1 MTKIEV
7 IKALRKRVDWQV
19 RNKQSSKE
27 IAKTVEMVLMTAQD
41 LLDKEQSDILFEKL
55 AAKLKEL
62 EAR

>member
-19 RNKQSSKE
+19 RDKQSSKE
-27 IAKTVEMVLMTAQD
+27 IARTAEMVLMTARE

-55 AAKLKEL
+55 AAKLKEM
-62 EAR
+62 EEK